1 MDNQQNKLVLFQS
14 KKIRRIWHNEE
25 WFYSVVDIIEA
36 LTDSPTP
43 RQYWGKVKQREF
55 VDLQLSPIWVQLKL
69 ESADG
74 KKYDTDCVNTKDAL
88 RLIQSIPSK
97 KAEPFKMWLAEVGK
111 ERLDEIENP
120 ELAQE
125 RMKIIYEQKGYSKDW
140 IDKRLRGIAIRQN
153 LTDEWKDRGL
163 HHEKDYAILTAEIS
177 KATFGL

>member
-1 MDNQQNKLVLFQS
+1 MISPHNSLIVFQD
-14 KKIRRIWHNEE
+14 KKIRRLWHENE
-25 WFYSVVDIIEA
+25 WFYSVVDIVEV
-36 LTDSPTP
+36 LTDSHTP

-69 ESADG
+69 ESVDG
-74 KKYDTDCVNTKDAL
+74 KKYKTDCVNTKNAL

-125 RMKIIYEQKGYSKDW
+125 RMEGSWPYSR
-140 IDKRLRGIAIRQN
+140 KRLRNPDGRDIQGHF
-153 LTDEWKDRGL
+153 LKKTLVGERGL
-163 HHEKDYAILTAEIS
+163 EPPIPC
-177 KATFGL
+177 GN